1 MADFRFSRRR
11 FLQTV
16 SVAAVALPGISASAD
31 DRQELTPAARL
42 IRAKR
47 VLVIAHRGES
57 RAAPENTLP
66 AFRAAIRAKGDL
78 VELDYYHSADDI
90 PVVFHDATLDRTT
103 DAKRRWGGSKIP
115 LVSKTL
121 RQLKTLDAGSWFDA
135 KFAGTRIP
143 TLDESLDLI
152 QQDAVTLIEH
162 KQGTAV
168 ACVAL
173 LKHKDLLERV
183 VVQSFNWKFL
193 AECRRLAPTLVLGA
207 LGNKRLTAER
217 LEQAR
222 QTGASVIG
230 WNHKSLTPDQITA
243 IHRAGLKAWVYTV
256 NDRRRVVVLKK
267 SGIDGIITDVPRT
280 VRAAL
285 R

>member
-1 MADFRFSRRR
+1 VADIRFSRRR

-16 SVAAVALPGISASAD
+16 SVGAVALSGISASAD

-57 RAAPENTLP
+57 RAA
-66 AFRAAIRAKGDL
+66 IRAKADL
-78 VELDYYHSADDI
+78 VELDYYHSADGI
-90 PVVFHDATLDRTT
+90 PVVFHDANLDRTT
-103 DAKRRWGGSKIP
+103 DAKRLWGGSKIP

-162 KQGTAV
+162 KQGTAA

-230 WNHKSLTPDQITA
+230 WNHKWLTPDQIKA

-267 SGIDGIITDVPRT
+267 SGIDGIITDVPRS